1 MAAVIAFYLMAAAA
15 GWLVKEW
22 SHGIADD
29 VFVVIAMLATI
40 GGVLRGHLLFAERTH
55 DRSAFDRELRKSTP
69 PLIGVDLGIGAVL
82 VAEGLW
88 VTQTRSVV
96 GVLIVGLGLGIALA
110 RLVLERSTTRV
121 AFGEPA
127 APLLDDHFPGAHNS

>member
-22 SHGIADD
+22 SHGVADM

-40 GGVLRGHLLFAERTH
+40 GGVLRGHLLFAERTQ
-55 DRSAFDRELRKSTP
+55 DRSSFHRELRKSTP
-69 PLIGVDLGIGAVL
+69 PLVGVDLAIGAVL

-110 RLVLERSTTRV
+110 RLVLERSTTQV

-127 APLLDDHFPGAHNS
+127 APLLDGNFPGTDNS